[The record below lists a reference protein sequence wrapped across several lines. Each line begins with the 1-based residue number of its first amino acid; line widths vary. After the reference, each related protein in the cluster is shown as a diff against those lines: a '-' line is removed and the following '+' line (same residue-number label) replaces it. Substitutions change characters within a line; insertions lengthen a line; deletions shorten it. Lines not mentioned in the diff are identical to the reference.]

1 MTEYTTAS
9 TRLDCGCTFHVY
21 RFTAGKVVKYIFFDD
36 LCVGCMWRRIKRM
49 FRKANRGGNHQ
60 PMQSTH
66 KAQISGRQ
74 NTSAK
79 EAKRNICGTGAAS
92 QWAAPGFNQ

>member
-1 MTEYTTAS
+1 MTEYTTAT

-36 LCVGCMWRRIKRM
+36 LCMRCLWKKVNGM

-66 KAQISGRQ
+66 KAQISG

-79 EAKRNICGTGAAS
+79 EATGNICGTGAVRVG
-92 QWAAPGFNQ
+92 AAPGFNQ